1 MVEDAALLK
10 AIKDYDKAGLATVFD
25 SYAPLIYKYALRLN
39 GDPLEADNIVGEVF
53 AELLKQLKKGKGP
66 RENLRSYLFQIAYHK
81 IVDNV
86 RDQKHLTCIDDLP
99 MLSGGKALTADH
111 EDKEQLIALEA
122 ILQNHLSE
130 EQCHVILLRF
140 IEDFNL
146 KETAE
151 IMGKTIDN
159 VKVIQNR
166 AIKKIRKV
174 LNGQS

>member
-1 MVEDAALLK
+1 MDKDAALLK
-10 AIKDYDKAGLATVFD
+10 AIKEYDHEGLTTVFD

-39 GDPLEADNIVGEVF
+39 RDPVEADNIVGEVF

-66 RENLRSYLFQIAYHK
+66 CENLRSYLFQIAYHK
-81 IVDNV
+81 IVDDV
-86 RDQKHLTCIDDLP
+86 RNQKNLTCIDDLP
-99 MLSGGKALTADH
+99 KLSSGEMLTNNH
-111 EDKEQLIALEA
+111 EDKEQLIALET
-122 ILQNHLSE
+122 ILHDHLNK
-130 EQCHVILLRF
+130 EQRHVIFLRF

-166 AIKKIRKV
+166 AIKKIHKV
-174 LNGQS
+174 LDGQS